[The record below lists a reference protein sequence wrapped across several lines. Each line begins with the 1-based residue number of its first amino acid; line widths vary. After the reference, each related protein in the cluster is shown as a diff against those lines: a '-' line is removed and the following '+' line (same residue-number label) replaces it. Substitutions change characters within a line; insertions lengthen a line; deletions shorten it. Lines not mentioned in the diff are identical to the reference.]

1 MNRWVFLILLL
12 VLGAG
17 AALRVP
23 SLGLRPMHND
33 EGVNAFK
40 FAELWQTGTYK
51 YDHNEHHGPTL
62 YFGSY
67 AWSWLTGAPPASE
80 LSDARLRVL
89 AVLFGL
95 AMVCVLPLFVDALG
109 RRGILY
115 AGLFTAVSPAMVF
128 YSRYYIHEMLLVFFS
143 ALALGAGWRY
153 WRSRR
158 VGWIIL
164 AGCAVGLMDATKET
178 FIITLL
184 AAALALGTNQA
195 WNRWVDASGRP
206 DRAARTTWWHFGVGL
221 AAWVAVAI
229 VLFSS
234 FFTNPAGPLDSIKS
248 YEPWLNR
255 AAGDSPHI
263 HPWYFYFERL
273 LWFQLPKG
281 PVFTESL
288 LALLAI
294 VGAWSGFSRKHL
306 GRASASFVRFLA
318 LFTFALTCGY
328 CLISY
333 KTPWCLLNFWFS
345 AILLAGVGLAFLV
358 RTLRRTGLRI
368 AFPIIMAVGVLHLVW
383 QSWAMNTTYASD
395 PRNPHVYAHTSADLL
410 RLVNTVE
417 RIASASPEPK
427 AMVLKVMAPDDDFWP
442 LPWYLRNFSAGWF
455 DSMPADPFASMMLVS
470 SKLGAH
476 LDEKGTHLMTGYYQ
490 LRPGVFF
497 ELYVELEL
505 WKEHLRKNPPPR
517 EE

>member
-1 MNRWVFLILLL
+1 MNRWVVLILL
-12 VLGAG
+12 VILGVAAG
-17 AALRVP
+17 LRIP
-23 SLGLRPMHND
+23 QLGLRPMHND

-67 AWSWLTGAPPASE
+67 AWSWLTGAPPASQI
-80 LSDARLRVL
+80 SDARLRVL
-89 AVLFGL
+89 CVVFGL
-95 AMVCVLPLFVDALG
+95 GLVCLLPLFVDALG
-109 RRGILY
+109 RRGIIY

-128 YSRYYIHEMLLVFFS
+128 YSRYYIHEMLLVFFA

-153 WRSRR
+153 WRARKLI
-158 VGWIIL
+158 WAIL
-164 AGCAVGLMDATKET
+164 TGGAIGLMDATKET
-178 FIITLL
+178 FIITLV
-184 AAALALGTNQA
+184 AAALALATNQA
-195 WNRWVDASGRP
+195 WNRWIDASGRP
-206 DRAARTTWWHFGVGL
+206 ERAPHLRWWHLGAAL
-221 AAWVAVAI
+221 ATWIVVAV

-234 FFTNPAGPLDSIKS
+234 FFKNPAGPLDSIKS

-255 AAGDSPHI
+255 AGGDSPHI
-263 HPWYFYFERL
+263 QPWYFYFERL
-273 LWFQLPKG
+273 FWFHLPQG
-281 PVFTESL
+281 PIFTEL
-288 LALLAI
+288 LILCLALI
-294 VGAWSGFSRKHL
+294 GAWSGFARKHL

-318 LFTFALTCGY
+318 LFTFAVTCGY

-333 KTPWCLLNFWFS
+333 KTPWCLLSFWQG

-358 RTLRRTGLRI
+358 RTLRRTALRVV
-368 AFPIIMAVGVLHLVW
+368 FPLIVAAGVIHLGW
-383 QSWAMNTTYASD
+383 QTWAMNTTYASD
-395 PRNPHVYAHTSADLL
+395 PRNPHVYAHTSADTL
-410 RLVNTVE
+410 RLVSTVE
-417 RIASASPEPK
+417 RIASASSQPGSL
-427 AMVLKVMAPDDDFWP
+427 VIKVMAPGDDFWP
-442 LPWYLRNFSAGWF
+442 LPWYLRNFTAGWF
-455 DSMPADPFASMMLVS
+455 DSMPSDPFAPMMLVS
-470 SKLGAH
+470 AKYGAH